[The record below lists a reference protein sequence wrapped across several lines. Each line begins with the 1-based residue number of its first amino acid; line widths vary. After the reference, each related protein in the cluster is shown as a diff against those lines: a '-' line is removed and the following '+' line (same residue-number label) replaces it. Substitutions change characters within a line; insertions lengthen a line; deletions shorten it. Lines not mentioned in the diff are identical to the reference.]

1 MSVKFYTFRFLVKRR
16 GLLVIPVCL
25 PTTQRNISKRFTCD
39 DNNFVCMV
47 YGQYGQTQIVTYFS
61 VLEFLMEL
69 KLPCEVS
76 AIISHECIIA

>member
-47 YGQYGQTQIVTYFS
+47 YGQYGQTQIVTSLHSYVVMTFQRIRI
-61 VLEFLMEL
+61 FNGT
-69 KLPCEVS
+69 
-76 AIISHECIIA
+76 